1 MIVTSV
7 EAVMKRYLIS
17 ICAALIVFIL
27 VSCGSNSEPAATTV
41 TPSPTPIETPSPT
54 PSPTVVLPAKISLSA
69 AKTILDTDKTA
80 VFVDVRDKT
89 DYDKEHIPGA
99 ISIPF
104 EEFQDQYSEIPL
116 RPQII
121 IYSGCYG

>member
-41 TPSPTPIETPSPT
+41 T